1 MENAETE
8 LLRQAFGVVLR
19 KMRKQ
24 RAWSQEELA
33 HRAGIAMRYVSL
45 LETNN
50 RQPTLSTL
58 HVIAQAFELSVSELM
73 QAVENEAAETFA
85 D

>member
-58 HVIAQAFELSVSELM
+58 HVIAQAFDLSVSELM